1 MLPLSG
7 LLIGLLSECIMAEK
21 SGVTTQGL
29 NDLIAATV
37 KDARIDSQSRLIV
50 EFFNGETSVAGNL
63 RGAPGLP
70 GDRGV
75 TGNEGASGDKGIKGV
90 FTFQG
95 SAAKINAGID
105 DVGNISPAI
114 LADAF
119 KMVSGSVNVTPTSA
133 NAIMKIDVK
142 FPTGRFS
149 DAPTVVLQNR
159 SSQAGTAV
167 SESTISTPTVEGFS
181 IYAKRTNTTTF
192 SIGWIAVGT

>member
-1 MLPLSG
+1 
-7 LLIGLLSECIMAEK
+7 MAEK

-75 TGNEGASGDKGIKGV
+75 TGNITPGDKGIKGV

-181 IYAKRTNTTTF
+181 IYAKRTNTTAF